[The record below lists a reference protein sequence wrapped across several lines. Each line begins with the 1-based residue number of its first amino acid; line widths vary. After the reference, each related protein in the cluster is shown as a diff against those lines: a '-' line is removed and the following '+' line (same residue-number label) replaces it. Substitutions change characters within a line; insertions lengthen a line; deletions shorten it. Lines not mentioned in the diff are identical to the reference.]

1 MSYARLMRDQGRIR
15 EARDLLAPVYA
26 WFTEGFETNDLTDAR
41 ALLAELETSGALAPA
56 QGLAMV
62 QLTAPP

>member
-1 MSYARLMRDQGRIR
+1 MSYARLMRGQGRIR

-26 WFTEGFETNDLTDAR
+26 WFTEGFGTKDLTDAR

-56 QGLAMV
+56 QGLPAV
-62 QLTAPP
+62 QLTGPP